1 MKLKKLYTHNNKK
14 QIWRILPTSTNKIV
28 IEERD
33 SASKEVFFTC
43 LNLQSGKKV
52 FDGYQLDEKNW
63 CGIESIYKDVIYF
76 HVYGK
81 PDMPTHKGIIAFDI
95 NKQTILWQSSQYVFS
110 FIYDDKLYCSQ
121 QRFESKA
128 FFALDYLSGKIL
140 EDVSTNQ
147 SEINLLKEKSDNM
160 FWEENY
166 FFPEYFNRTSPVIE
180 KHQKYLQQILD
191 DKVIKGEISF
201 LMINDL
207 LLFNYHEVSKTN
219 KLNNQFNAVDL
230 TGNKTLVNET
240 LDKDLINLMPESFF
254 VKDNFLFLIVDKT
267 KLVVY
272 QIKE

>member
-1 MKLKKLYTHNNKK
+1 
-14 QIWRILPTSTNKIV
+14 
-28 IEERD
+28 
-33 SASKEVFFTC
+33 
-43 LNLQSGKKV
+43 
-52 FDGYQLDEKNW
+52 
-63 CGIESIYKDVIYF
+63 
-76 HVYGK
+76 
-81 PDMPTHKGIIAFDI
+81 MPTHKGIIAFDI

-230 TGNKTLVNET
+230 TRNKTLVNET

>member
-43 LNLQSGKKV
+43 LNLESGKNI

-63 CGIESIYKDVIYF
+63 CGIERIYKDVIFF
-76 HVYGK
+76 HAYGK

-95 NKQTILWQSSQYVFS
+95 NTQTILWQSSQYVFS

-121 QRFESKA
+121 QRFESKT

-166 FFPEYFNRTSPVIE
+166 FFPEYFNRMSPVIE